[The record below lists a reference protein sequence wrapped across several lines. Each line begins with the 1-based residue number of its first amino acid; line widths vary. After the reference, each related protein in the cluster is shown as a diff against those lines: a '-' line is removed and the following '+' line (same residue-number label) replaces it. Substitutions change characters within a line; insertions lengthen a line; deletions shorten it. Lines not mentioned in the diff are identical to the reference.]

1 MISLRPAAERGH
13 AQHGWLDSW
22 HSFSFAD
29 YHDPRHVHF
38 GPLRVINEDRVRAG
52 GGFAPHRH
60 EDMEIISYVL
70 AGELEHRDSL
80 GNGSIIRPGDM
91 QRMSAGRG
99 VTHSEY
105 NPSLTDVVHFLQI
118 WIVPAV
124 RGIAPEYEQR
134 HVSAADRRGRLRLI
148 ASSDGEGESL
158 RIHQDARLYAGLLD
172 GAEAAALALA
182 PARLGYVHLARGA
195 LSVNGQALQAG
206 DAAMVRDSAAL
217 GLSDASNAEVL
228 VFDLPNA

>member
-1 MISLRPAAERGH
+1 MLTMRPALERGH

-38 GPLRVINEDRVRAG
+38 GPLRVINEDRIRAG

-80 GNGSIIRPGDM
+80 GNGSIIRPGDI

-99 VTHSEY
+99 VSHSEF
-105 NPSLTDVVHFLQI
+105 NPSPTAVVHFLQI
-118 WIVPAV
+118 WILPSV

-134 HVSAADRRGRLRLI
+134 HVSAAERRGRLRLI
-148 ASSDGEGESL
+148 ASPDGSDESL
-158 RIHQDARLYAGLLD
+158 RIHQEARVYAGLLD
-172 GAEAAALALA
+172 GAESAALALA
-182 PARLGYVHLARGA
+182 PERLGYVHLARGA
-195 LSVNGQALQAG
+195 LSLDGQALQAG
-206 DAAMVRDSAAL
+206 DGAMLRDSPAL
-217 GLSDASNAEVL
+217 SLAGASNAEVL

>member
-1 MISLRPAAERGH
+1 MMTVRPAAERGH

-29 YHDPRHVHF
+29 YHDPRHLHF
-38 GPLRVINEDRVRAG
+38 GPLRVINEDRVKAG

-70 AGELEHRDSL
+70 AGALEHRDSL

-91 QRMSAGRG
+91 QRLSAGRG
-99 VTHSEY
+99 VTHSEF
-105 NPSLTDVVHFLQI
+105 NPSQTDVVHFLQI
-118 WIVPAV
+118 WIIPAV

-134 HVSAADRRGRLRLI
+134 HLSAADRRGQLRLI
-148 ASSDGEGESL
+148 ASPDGSGESL

-182 PARLGYVHLARGA
+182 PDRLGYVHLARGA
-195 LSVNGQALQAG
+195 LSLNGQALQAG
-206 DAAMVRDSAAL
+206 DAAMLGEGAAL
-217 GLSDASNAEVL
+217 SLSDANNAEVL